1 MFWKHMIN
9 HILSEELYQQLHLF
23 NNIISN
29 KCITL
34 VENSVNKDN
43 LIELFLLIIV
53 FLNIYKIFK

>member
-1 MFWKHMIN
+1 MIN